1 MAITCDGR
9 YRVLEMNYVALL
21 RGINVG
27 GNAMIRMS
35 ELKTCL
41 EKTGFAEV
49 RTFIQSGNV
58 LFSAPKTATPRLA
71 RKIEAA
77 VEKTFRMKVGVV
89 VFAADEWQEVV
100 RGAPKWWGQ
109 NKDWK
114 HNLLALLPGTK
125 TGDVIEAMGPLKPE
139 IERAAAGPGVV
150 YQSLSIAAF
159 ARTNGARIPGH
170 SIYRRITVRNYN
182 TTRKLGELL
191 KESDE

>member
-1 MAITCDGR
+1 MANASDDR
-9 YRVLEMNYVALL
+9 YCIGQMNYVALL

-41 EKTGFAEV
+41 EKTGFADV

-58 LFSAPKTATPRLA
+58 LFSAPKSGTPRLA
-71 RKIEAA
+71 RNIEAA
-77 VEKTFRMKVGVV
+77 VEKTFRMKLGVA
-89 VFAADEWQEVV
+89 VFTAKEWHEVV
-100 RGAPKWWGQ
+100 RGAPKWWGKD
-109 NKDWK
+109 KDWK

-125 TGDVIEAMGPLKPE
+125 TGDVIEAMGTLKPE
-139 IERAAAGPGVV
+139 IERAAAGPGVI